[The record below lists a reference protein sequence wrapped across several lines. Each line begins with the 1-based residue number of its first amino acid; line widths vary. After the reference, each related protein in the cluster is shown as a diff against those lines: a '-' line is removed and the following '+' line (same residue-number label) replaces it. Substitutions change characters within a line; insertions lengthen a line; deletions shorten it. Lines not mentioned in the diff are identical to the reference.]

1 VRVRSEETTS
11 LPRIN
16 GHVKGQANGE
26 ANGHVNGHMNG
37 QANGKDAAAAFELR
51 PPSRLKSALLRARLD
66 EAERSEV
73 IAELRGAEIARLEM
87 LKDEVAP
94 LIAEIPQGV
103 DVFDVGLVPGD
114 HPRLFIDMIGFV
126 EMGRDRRSYTFIQDT
141 RHGRVI
147 LAESERLEP
156 MVEAVTNYVARRL
169 IEREK
174 ALAGDMTI
182 EQAVLTYANAK
193 KPDAGVREA
202 KAKPAPMRFGAMALT
217 LLTELIG
224 SIVLV
229 ALVALGAREAFRI
242 ALAWWTGQ

>member
-1 VRVRSEETTS
+1 VHVRSEETTS
-11 LPRIN
+11 LPRS
-16 GHVKGQANGE
+16 KGQANGQI
-26 ANGHVNGHMNG
+26 NGHVNGQVNDK
-37 QANGKDAAAAFELR
+37 NAAAVGEAFELR
-51 PPSRLKSALLRARLD
+51 PRSRLKSALLRARLD

-126 EMGRDRRSYTFIQDT
+126 EMGRDRRSYTFVQDT

-182 EQAVLTYANAK
+182 EQAALTYASMKKSDADVRPAK
-193 KPDAGVREA
+193 TQA
-202 KAKPAPMRFGAMALT
+202 APIRFATTALT

-224 SIVLV
+224 TIVLV
-229 ALVALGAREAFRI
+229 ALVALGAREAFRL